1 MTHFLHHALFPHTL
15 TASTLEVTDE
25 QSIFLR
31 DYMSKLNYK
40 TNLSATSAS
49 HSLASEDMLI
59 LNRSELLFFKDMIMC
74 EFNKFKNVVMRLDDT
89 TFEMT
94 TSWFTKT
101 PKGYS
106 SDFHTHNNSMFS
118 GVYYFDDSSNLQFTD
133 YSIRRFYLLPNEWN
147 DFNCSNYSIQPKKNM
162 IVFFDSRL
170 YHRVTPNNDDMTR
183 YSLAFNFIPTSNPL
197 DGDSQICFK
206 LDLDK

>member
-1 MTHFLHHALFPHTL
+1 MTHFVLYTLFPQTL
-15 TASTLEVTDE
+15 TASTLEVTNE

-31 DYMSKLNYK
+31 DYMSKLDYEPN
-40 TNLSATSAS
+40 AS
-49 HSLASEDMLI
+49 GTMLALASEDRFI
-59 LNRSELLFFKDMIMC
+59 LNNSELLFFKDMIMC
-74 EFNKFKNVVMRLDDT
+74 EFNKFKNLIMRLDDT

-101 PKGYS
+101 PKECS

-118 GVYYFDDSSNLQFTD
+118 GVFYFDDSSDLQFQD
-133 YSIRRFYLLPNEWN
+133 YSTRRFYTLPNEWN
-147 DFNCSNYSIQPKKNM
+147 DYNCDTYSIQPKKNM

>member
-1 MTHFLHHALFPHTL
+1 MTHFVLYTLFPQTL
-15 TASTLEVTDE
+15 TASTLEVTNE

-31 DYMSKLNYK
+31 DYMSKLDYEPN
-40 TNLSATSAS
+40 AS
-49 HSLASEDMLI
+49 GTMLALASEDRFI
-59 LNRSELLFFKDMIMC
+59 LNNSELLFFKDMIMC
-74 EFNKFKNVVMRLDDT
+74 EFNKFKNSIMRLNDT
-89 TFEMT
+89 IFEMT

-101 PKGYS
+101 PKECS

-118 GVYYFDDSSNLQFTD
+118 GVFYFDDSSDLQFQD
-133 YSIRRFYLLPNEWN
+133 YSTRRFYTLPNEWN
-147 DFNCSNYSIQPKKNM
+147 DYNCDTYSIQPKKNM

>member
-1 MTHFLHHALFPHTL
+1 MTHFVLYTLFPQTL
-15 TASTLEVTDE
+15 TASTLEVTNE

-31 DYMSKLNYK
+31 DYMSKLDYEPN
-40 TNLSATSAS
+40 AS
-49 HSLASEDMLI
+49 GTMLALASEDRFI
-59 LNRSELLFFKDMIMC
+59 LNNSELLFFKDMIMC
-74 EFNKFKNVVMRLDDT
+74 EFNKFKNLIMRLDDT
-89 TFEMT
+89 TFEMA

-118 GVYYFDDSSNLQFTD
+118 GVFYFDDSSDLQFQD
-133 YSIRRFYLLPNEWN
+133 YSTRRFYTLPNEWN
-147 DFNCSNYSIQPKKNM
+147 DYNCDTYSIQPKKNM

>member
-1 MTHFLHHALFPHTL
+1 MTHFVLYTLFPQTL
-15 TASTLEVTDE
+15 TASTLEVTNE

-31 DYMSKLNYK
+31 DYMSKLDYEPN
-40 TNLSATSAS
+40 TFGTMLA
-49 HSLASEDMLI
+49 LASEDRFI
-59 LNRSELLFFKDMIMC
+59 LNNSELLFFKDMIMC
-74 EFNKFKNVVMRLDDT
+74 EFNKFKNLIMRLDDT

-101 PKGYS
+101 PKECS

-118 GVYYFDDSSNLQFTD
+118 GVFYFDDSSDLQFQD
-133 YSIRRFYLLPNEWN
+133 YSTRRFYTLPNEWN
-147 DFNCSNYSIQPKKNM
+147 DYNCDTYSIQPKKNM

>member
-1 MTHFLHHALFPHTL
+1 MSHFTNYPLFPQIL
-15 TASTLEVTDE
+15 TTSILEVTDE

-31 DYMSKLNYK
+31 NYMNKIDYIGVKSSPMHSFASNDRFVLN
-40 TNLSATSAS
+40 N
-49 HSLASEDMLI
+49 
-59 LNRSELLFFKDMIMC
+59 SELLFFKDMIMH
-74 EFNKFKNVVMRLDDT
+74 EFNNFKNSVMQLYDT